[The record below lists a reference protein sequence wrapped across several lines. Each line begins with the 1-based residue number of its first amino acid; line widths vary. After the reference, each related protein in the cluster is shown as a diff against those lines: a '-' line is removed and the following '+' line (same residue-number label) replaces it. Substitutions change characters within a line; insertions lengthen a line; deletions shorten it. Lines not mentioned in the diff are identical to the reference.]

1 MQRPVVEDGRYEA
14 CDVLVVGGGMA
25 GIAAAI
31 AAARTG
37 ARTAL
42 VEKADWLGGVGIVG
56 ATGLHSFF
64 NIYAA
69 HTGVE
74 RMRVVAGIAQELVD
88 RVQAMGGGLGHV
100 PMERG
105 GDFVSMLTPVEPETF
120 KLAAVQMCQEAGV
133 RLLLH
138 TGVDEVRATDGHVEG
153 VVVWNKSGRSLL
165 RASQYVDCT
174 GDGDVAAW
182 AGADFVHYKAGDPG
196 AYAAG
201 FTFRLCNV
209 DLAALEADLDRKGL
223 ITQLAHAVKP
233 GTSRPD
239 LVRLGIDMRKLR
251 EMGVQDAP
259 GYFLSSSLRPRE
271 ITYCN
276 CINYGPND
284 GLDAEQLTAAEVD
297 LRAKMFR
304 VADIFRQHFAG
315 CEECYVAGPA
325 PSVGQ
330 RRGRAIRCEYELSR
344 EDCTEGRRFDDQI
357 GCFSFIDNSR
367 YFVREGGAYG
377 VPFRALIPRGLDN
390 VLIAGRMMTV
400 DLVAHNSTRNT
411 VCCLICG
418 QAAGTAAALAA
429 QEGVAPAA
437 LDVQALRSRL
447 QADGALLTPR
457 PDPIP
462 TEAA

>member
-42 VEKADWLGGVGIVG
+42 VEKAGWLGGVGIVG